1 MNVSDS
7 IRQADR
13 SARIAAIDPHSS
25 YIVSA
30 PAGSGKTGL
39 LTQRF
44 LALLATVDEPEEC
57 LAITFTRKAAAEMSH
72 RISQAL
78 LAAASNNPPSDD
90 YQLATYQLAQV
101 ALARSN
107 ERNWGLLQSPGR
119 LRVQT
124 IDSFN
129 RYLAAQLALETGLG
143 DLPQP
148 AENPE
153 YDYRTVAI
161 ELLENFSE
169 RELTA
174 EPIATLMRHTGNQ
187 QAIAVELLSKL
198 LAIREQWLLGA
209 YSSGA
214 ASQTGTQQARE
225 LLSGLARQSLGNVT
239 RQLKPWLD
247 ELLSYADGA
256 ASRLIEAQQES
267 PITALHGV
275 TQLGTEPEDLPT
287 WRALIALMCTDKMTW
302 RAALT
307 KNQGFPPTAKADK
320 ENFQALLKE
329 LASEPLRQQ
338 LEEIKALPDPH
349 LADHESS
356 IIQAILQLLPMLA
369 ALLDVQYKTHNR
381 CDFTHYALHAHRALS
396 ELQQLQS
403 GEVSELAMRLDY
415 QLKHILVDEFQDT
428 SQLQYELIASLT
440 AQWCPGDGRTLFLV
454 GDAMQS
460 LYSFRNA
467 NVGLFIRAQHYPIG
481 GAHCQPL
488 QLSSNFRSKRAVIDW
503 VNELFADLFPA
514 HSDAGSGA
522 VSYTASLAERGL
534 DQPEGE
540 SAVSFTLSADEDK
553 ENARL
558 NEAEAVAQTILKL
571 RQTAQSNAAQ
581 PSIALLVRSRGQ
593 LEKLLPALQKHSISW
608 RATEIEKLSETMVVT
623 DLVSLT
629 RALTSSADRIAWLA
643 LLRSPM
649 VGLTL
654 GDLWQ
659 LAGDQHHTTP
669 LLKQLM
675 RGSWPELS
683 SDGQRR
689 LGRCATPIVAA
700 WQARGRQPLDRRVES
715 LWQQLGGP
723 QTVASSN
730 DLLNAEVYLE
740 KLSAHIES
748 NQMLDWELLQPTL
761 DKLYA
766 KPHSGHADIEV
777 MTIHKSKGLEFD
789 HVLLPG
795 LDRTGSNDKGDLL
808 VWLEEIDDNNQVQH
822 ILAARPSWIEDKDP
836 LYEFILRR
844 RKIKQQHEATR
855 VFYVAATR
863 AAQQL
868 HLFAST
874 TIKDNKD
881 NKQTDGGALLR
892 LAEPAAHAPLA
903 LLWQRYRAEFQ
914 TLLDCGGQ
922 HQTSSFAN
930 LQLIHCEKNKTP
942 VTNNASNPYWHRLP
956 LRKLAATQ
964 REIVTTTNPIE
975 SLSQLDAHNLI
986 ARNLGTELHLL
997 LQQLAELED
1006 KSPAVQQRYI
1016 NNALLSWQRYSVP
1029 DHPEKLVTQFTEAV
1043 QKISQCNTLQ
1053 WLLQDHPQAACE
1065 LKFDY
1070 WGSDGK
1076 LASAIVDRTFVVDG
1090 QRWIIDYKS
1099 ATPQLN
1105 ESLEQFITRQTEQ
1118 YHTQLQRYGQ
1128 LFRAHESLPQRWLL
1142 YFVLLGES
1150 VELPSDI
1157 G

>member
-1 MNVSDS
+1 MSAVDS

-13 SARIAAIDPHSS
+13 NARDAAIDPRSS

-44 LALLATVDEPEEC
+44 LALLATVNEPEEC

-72 RISQAL
+72 RINQAL
-78 LAAASNNPPSDD
+78 LAAARNNPPSDD
-90 YQLATYQLAQV
+90 YELATYQLAQA

-107 ERNWGLLQSPGR
+107 ECNWGLLQSPGR

-148 AENPE
+148 ADNPE
-153 YDYRTVAI
+153 HDYRTVAS

-169 RELTA
+169 REPTA

-187 QAIAVELLSKL
+187 QGVAVELLSKL

-214 ASQTGTQQARE
+214 ASEIGTQQARE
-225 LLSGLARQSLGNVT
+225 LLSGLARQALGNAT

-275 TQLGTEPEDLPT
+275 TQLGTEPEDLPA
-287 WRALIALMCTDKMTW
+287 WRALIALLCTDKTTW
-302 RAALT
+302 RAALN
-307 KNQGFPPTAKADK
+307 KNQGFPTTAKADK
-320 ENFQALLKE
+320 KAFQALLKE
-329 LASEPLRQQ
+329 IASEPLRQQ
-338 LEEIKALPDPH
+338 LEEIKALPDPY
-349 LADHESS
+349 LADHESG
-356 IIQAILQLLPMLA
+356 IIQATLQLLPMLV
-369 ALLDVQYKTHNR
+369 ALLEVQFKTHNR

-403 GEVSELAMRLDY
+403 GEISELAMRLDY

-428 SQLQYELIASLT
+428 SQLQYELLASLT

-467 NVGLFIRAQHYPIG
+467 NVGLFIRAQHHPIG

-488 QLSSNFRSKRAVIDW
+488 QLASNFRSQRAVIDW
-503 VNELFADLFPA
+503 VNELFSDLFPLQ
-514 HSDAGSGA
+514 SDAGSGA
-522 VSYTASLAERGL
+522 VSYTASLAERGR
-534 DQPEGE
+534 DSPADE
-540 SAVSFTLSADEDK
+540 SAVSFTLSAAEDR

-558 NEAEAVAQTILKL
+558 NEAEAVAQTVLKL
-571 RQTAQSNAAQ
+571 RKTEQSNEDH

-593 LEKLLPALQKHSISW
+593 LQHLLPILQKHGISW

-623 DLVSLT
+623 DLISLT
-629 RALTSSADRIAWLA
+629 RALSSSADRIAWLA

-654 GDLWQ
+654 ADLWQ

-675 RGSWPELS
+675 RASWPELS
-683 SDGQRR
+683 RNGQQR
-689 LGRCATPIVAA
+689 LERCVPPIISA

-730 DLLNAEVYLE
+730 DLLNAEIYLE
-740 KLSAHIES
+740 KLSAHLES
-748 NQMLDWELLQPTL
+748 DQILDWELFQPTL
-761 DKLYA
+761 EKLYA
-766 KPHSGHADIEV
+766 KPQSGRADIEV

-808 VWLEEIDDNNQVQH
+808 VWLEEIDDNDQVHH
-822 ILAARPSWIEDKDP
+822 ILAAKPSWIAKKDP
-836 LYEFILRR
+836 LYQFILRR

-868 HLFAST
+868 HLFASA
-874 TIKDNKD
+874 TIKAGKETNQSDD
-881 NKQTDGGALLR
+881 AVLPQ
-892 LAEPAAHAPLA
+892 LAEPAFSAPLA
-903 LLWQRYRAEFQ
+903 LVWGRYGSDFQ
-914 TLLDCGGQ
+914 ALLDRGKT
-922 HQTSSFAN
+922 HQISGFAN
-930 LQLIHCEKNKTP
+930 LHLVRDEQPEALKPETVSSP
-942 VTNNASNPYWHRLP
+942 FWHRLP
-956 LRKLAATQ
+956 VQKLAASP
-964 REIVTTTNPIE
+964 IDSITTTNPID
-975 SLSQLDAHNLI
+975 SLSQLDTHNLV
-986 ARNLGTELHLL
+986 ARKLGTELHLL
-997 LQQLAELED
+997 LQQLAEMED
-1006 KSPAVQQRYI
+1006 KSTTIQQRHIDKARLTWLRYT
-1016 NNALLSWQRYSVP
+1016 AL
-1029 DHPEKLVTQFTEAV
+1029 DGPEKLVEKFTTAAEEL
-1043 QKISQCNTLQ
+1043 SRCPTLH

-1070 WGSDGK
+1070 WRDDGK
-1076 LASAIVDRTFVVDG
+1076 LASAVVDRTFVVDG
-1090 QRWIIDYKS
+1090 ERWIIDYKS
-1099 ATPQLN
+1099 ATPQPG
-1105 ESLEQFITRQTEQ
+1105 ESLEQFISRQAAQ
-1118 YHTQLQRYGQ
+1118 YRGQLQRYGD
-1128 LFRAHESLPQRWLL
+1128 LFSAQESLPQRLLL
-1142 YFVLLGES
+1142 YFVLVGES
-1150 VELPSDI
+1150 IELPVNI